1 MPSVSNRGKSQVQ
14 SPIRSL
20 VPFADKSKADGVEI
34 LHLNIG
40 QPDIVT
46 PAAALNR
53 IKNLEEDIIKYG
65 PSAGEASLRKKV
77 AAYYDEINIPI
88 SEEHVYVT
96 TGASEAIQFALFS
109 CFDPGDEIIIPEPFY
124 ANYLG
129 YAQISQ
135 VNIIPITSSFDRQF
149 ALPSPENFSSLIGEN
164 TRAIFLCNPGNPTGQ
179 LYTKEE
185 LEALVEVVQENDL
198 YLIVDEVYREFC
210 YDREFTS
217 VLQFDSISENVIVID
232 SISKVFSSCGARVGY
247 LITRS
252 EELRNVIDKYAQL
265 RLCPPALGQIMAEA
279 CYTDYRPY
287 INEAKEEYNRRRKVL
302 YSRLSKIEGVKCY
315 YPSAAFYNMA
325 ELPIDDATKF
335 CKWMLTDFRHQGRTV
350 MFAPADGFYFNQELG
365 KKQVRI
371 AFILNEEKLNQAMDC
386 LEIALEEYKT
396 IMSQT
401 LQSYSYK

>member
-1 MPSVSNRGKSQVQ
+1 MPNVSKRGEVQVQ

-20 VPFADKSKADGVEI
+20 VPFADKAKADGVEI

-40 QPDIVT
+40 QPDIAT
-46 PAAALNR
+46 PTIALER
-53 IKNLEEDIIKYG
+53 IKNLDDDIIKYG
-65 PSAGEASLRKKV
+65 ASAGELSLRKKV
-77 AAYYDEINIPI
+77 AEYYNEINIPI
-88 SEEHVYVT
+88 TKEHVYVT

-135 VNIIPITSSFDRQF
+135 VNIIPITSSFDKQF
-149 ALPSPENFSSLIGEN
+149 ALPSPKNFSNLIGDN
-164 TRAIFLCNPGNPTGQ
+164 TKAIFLCNPGNPTGQ
-179 LYTKEE
+179 LYSKAE
-185 LEALVEVVQENDL
+185 LKALVEVVKDNDL

-210 YDREFTS
+210 YDSEFTS
-217 VLQFDSISENVIVID
+217 VLQFDEISEHVIVID

-265 RLCPPALGQIMAEA
+265 RLCPPALGQVMAEA

-287 INEAKEEYNRRRKVL
+287 INEAKAEYDKRRKIL

-335 CKWMLTDFRHQGRTV
+335 CKWMLTDFRHEGKTV

-371 AFILNEEKLNQAMDC
+371 AFILNEEKLDQAMDC
-386 LEIALEEYKT
+386 LDIALKEYQT
-396 IMSQT
+396 VMSQT
-401 LQSYSYK
+401 QPSYSYK

>member
-1 MPSVSNRGKSQVQ
+1 MPKVSKRGEVQAQ

-20 VPFADKSKADGVEI
+20 VPFADKAKADGVEI

-40 QPDIVT
+40 QPDILT
-46 PAAALNR
+46 PAAALDK
-53 IKNLEEDIIKYG
+53 IKNLDTDIIKYG
-65 PSAGEASLRKKV
+65 ASAGESSLRKKV
-77 AAYYDEINIPI
+77 AEYYNEINISI
-88 SEEHVYVT
+88 VSENVYVT

-135 VNIIPITSSFDRQF
+135 VNIIPITSDFDKQF
-149 ALPSPENFSSLIGEN
+149 ALPASEKFDRLITEN
-164 TRAIFLCNPGNPTGQ
+164 TKAIFLCNPGNPTGQ
-179 LYTKEE
+179 LYSKEE
-185 LEALVEVVQENDL
+185 LTALVAVVKKHDL

-210 YDREFTS
+210 YDSEFTS
-217 VLQFDSISENVIVID
+217 VLQFDEISENVIVID

-252 EELRNVIDKYAQL
+252 EELRKVIDKYAQL

-287 INEAKEEYNRRRKVL
+287 VNEAKEEYNKRRKVL
-302 YSRLSKIEGVKCY
+302 YSRLSNIEGVKCY

-325 ELPIDDATKF
+325 ELPIDDAAKF
-335 CKWMLTDFRHQGRTV
+335 CKWMLTDFRHEGRTV
-350 MFAPADGFYFNQELG
+350 MFSPADGFYFNQELG

-386 LEIALEEYKT
+386 LELGLKEYQLA
-396 IMSQT
+396 IGC
-401 LQSYSYK
+401 

>member
-1 MPSVSNRGKSQVQ
+1 MPKVSERGQLQTQ

-20 VPFADKSKADGVEI
+20 VPFADQAKADGVEI

-40 QPDIVT
+40 QPDILT
-46 PAAALNR
+46 PTTALNR

-65 PSAGEASLRKKV
+65 PSAGIPSLRKKV
-77 AAYYDEINIPI
+77 AEYYNEINISITP
-88 SEEHVYVT
+88 EQVYVT

-135 VNIIPITSSFDRQF
+135 VNIIPITSEFDKQF
-149 ALPSPENFSSLIGEN
+149 ALPAPERFSSLINEN
-164 TRAIFLCNPGNPTGQ
+164 TKAIFLCNPGNPTGQ

-185 LEALVEVVQENDL
+185 LEALVEVVKKNDL

-210 YDREFTS
+210 YDSEFTS
-217 VLQFDSISENVIVID
+217 VLQFDEISENVIVID

-247 LITRS
+247 LITKS
-252 EELRNVIDKYAQL
+252 EQLRTVIDKYAQL

-287 INEAKEEYNRRRKVL
+287 INEAKEEYNKRRKVL
-302 YSRLSKIEGVKCY
+302 YNRLSKIEGVKCY

-335 CKWMLTDFRHQGRTV
+335 CKWMLTDFRHEGKTV
-350 MFAPADGFYFNQELG
+350 MFAPADGFYSNQELG

-371 AFILNEEKLNQAMDC
+371 AFILNEEKLEQAMDC
-386 LEIALEEYKT
+386 LEIALKEYQK
-396 IMSQT
+396 IMHQT
-401 LQSYSYK
+401 QPSYSYK

>member
-1 MPSVSNRGKSQVQ
+1 MPGVSKRGQVQAQ

-20 VPFADKSKADGVEI
+20 VPFADQAKADGVEI
-34 LHLNIG
+34 FHLNIG
-40 QPDIVT
+40 QPDILT
-46 PAAALNR
+46 PEAALEQ
-53 IKNLEEDIIKYG
+53 IKSIDEDIIKYG
-65 PSAGEASLRKKV
+65 PSAGQLSLRKKV
-77 AAYYDEINIPI
+77 AEYYNEINIPI
-88 SEEHVYVT
+88 NAEQVYIT

-135 VNIIPITSSFDRQF
+135 VNIVPITSEFDKQF
-149 ALPSPENFSSLIGEN
+149 ALPSPENFDQLIGEN
-164 TRAIFLCNPGNPTGQ
+164 TKAIFLCNPGNPTGQ
-179 LYTKEE
+179 LYTREE
-185 LEALVEVVQENDL
+185 LEALVEVVKKNDI

-217 VLQFDSISENVIVID
+217 VLQFDKISEHVIVID

-252 EELRNVIDKYAQL
+252 EKLRQVIDKYAQL

-279 CYTDYRPY
+279 CYTNYRPY

-302 YSRLSKIEGVKCY
+302 YNRLSKMEGVKCY
-315 YPSAAFYNMA
+315 YPSAAFYNMV

-335 CKWMLTDFRHQGRTV
+335 CKWMLTDFRHEGKTV

-371 AFILNEEKLNQAMDC
+371 AFVLSEDKLNTAMDC
-386 LEIALEEYKT
+386 MEAGLKEYQKV
-396 IMSQT
+396 MSQT
-401 LQSYSYK
+401 QQSYSYK